1 MNYLVIF
8 VLFLAVIG
16 IFVFQL
22 YQKKTEGR
30 NELVNFKKV
39 YYLKNSLLDKY
50 ERAFYESLKKQLP
63 VNLTIFTK
71 VRIEDFIGVRKN
83 IKEHLKF
90 RGYVRSRHLDFLICD
105 NFMKP
110 VLAIE
115 LDGSSHKN
123 ARTAEVDERKDNIC
137 EAVGLRLERVRVGT
151 NYESE
156 SLRIRNLFFV
166 EAGEFET
173 LLFDK

>member
-1 MNYLVIF
+1 MENYLVIF

-22 YQKKTEGR
+22 YQKKTEVR
-30 NELVNFKKV
+30 NELADFKKV

-90 RGYVRSRHLDFLICD
+90 RGYVKSRHLDFIVCD
-105 NFMKP
+105 ERMKP

-115 LDGSSHKN
+115 LDGSSHKSKK
-123 ARTAEVDERKDNIC
+123 TIETDERKNQIC
-137 EAVGLRLERVRVGT
+137 EAVGLKLERIKVGSD
-151 NYESE
+151 YDAE
-156 SLRIRNLFFV
+156 SLRIRNLLV
-166 EAGEFET
+166 MPESP
-173 LLFDK
+173 LSDN